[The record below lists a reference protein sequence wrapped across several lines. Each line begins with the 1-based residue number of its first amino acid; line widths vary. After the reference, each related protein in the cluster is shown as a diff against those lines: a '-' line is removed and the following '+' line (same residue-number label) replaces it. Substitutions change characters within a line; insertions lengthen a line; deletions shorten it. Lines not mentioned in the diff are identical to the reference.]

1 METTTRDE
9 DERTLL
15 RGVGLRVTRPRLA
28 VLTALAD
35 HPHADASTVLA
46 AVRRALP
53 GTSHQAVYDCLH
65 ALTEA
70 GLVRSLQPAGS
81 PARYE
86 ICTGDNHHH
95 LVCRGC
101 GTVVD
106 VPCRTGSARAST
118 PPRTTASRST
128 RPRSTTGG
136 CAPAAGSDRRRRPAG
151 PRVFPVRPPVPRCG
165 T

>member
-1 METTTRDE
+1 METTTQDE

-35 HPHADASTVLA
+35 QPQADASTVLA

-106 VPCRTGSARAST
+106 VPCRTGSAPCLDA
-118 PPRTTASRST
+118 PEDHGFAVDEAEVYYW
-128 RPRSTTGG
+128 GLCAG
-136 CAPAAGSDRRRRPAG
+136 CRE
-151 PRVFPVRPPVPRCG
+151 
-165 T
+165 

>member
-106 VPCRTGSARAST
+106 VPHRLRPVPRRPRGPRLRGRRGRGLLLGAVLRLPGVTAGVVPLGRAS
-118 PPRTTASRST
+118 S
-128 RPRSTTGG
+128 
-136 CAPAAGSDRRRRPAG
+136 
-151 PRVFPVRPPVPRCG
+151 PVRPPVPR
-165 T
+165 

>member
-81 PARYE
+81 PARTAPTPPG
-86 ICTGDNHHH
+86 CSTARS
-95 LVCRGC
+95 RGARS
-101 GTVVD
+101 
-106 VPCRTGSARAST
+106 RTGA
-118 PPRTTASRST
+118 
-128 RPRSTTGG
+128 
-136 CAPAAGSDRRRRPAG
+136 
-151 PRVFPVRPPVPRCG
+151 RPPS
-165 T
+165 

>member
-70 GLVRSLQPAGS
+70 GLV
-81 PARYE
+81 ARTDDDRYTLTPLGADLRRALAPLGRWAQRWDDAVGT
-86 ICTGDNHHH
+86 TGD
-95 LVCRGC
+95 
-101 GTVVD
+101 
-106 VPCRTGSARAST
+106 PSAGA
-118 PPRTTASRST
+118 
-128 RPRSTTGG
+128 
-136 CAPAAGSDRRRRPAG
+136 
-151 PRVFPVRPPVPRCG
+151 
-165 T
+165 

>member
-95 LVCRGC
+95 LVCREC
-101 GTVVD
+101 GAVSDVDCSVGAAPCLEPALDPAALGPQAGGFVVD
-106 VPCRTGSARAST
+106 EAEVIYWGRCAR
-118 PPRTTASRST
+118 
-128 RPRSTTGG
+128 
-136 CAPAAGSDRRRRPAG
+136 CAAAAAPSPA
-151 PRVFPVRPPVPRCG
+151 
-165 T
+165 

>member
-46 AVRRALP
+46 AVRQALP

-106 VPCRTGSARAST
+106 VPCRTGSAPCLDA
-118 PPRTTASRST
+118 PEDHGFAVDEAEVYYW
-128 RPRSTTGG
+128 GLCAG
-136 CAPAAGSDRRRRPAG
+136 CRE
-151 PRVFPVRPPVPRCG
+151 
-165 T
+165 